1 MSYFQNNYRCKK
13 CNCSKFYIAFLAK
26 ELKIKCAECG
36 DTFYEKVAISDKK
49 RKRSDWQNVAV
60 MVSSKIDEIETKQ
73 NELIE
78 RVNYLESKV
87 DILESQGVNKY

>member
-13 CNCSKFYIAFLAK
+13 CNGSKFYIAFLSK
-26 ELKIKCAECG
+26 ELKIKCVGCG
-36 DTFYEKVAISDKK
+36 DTFYEKIEISDKK

-78 RVNYLESKV
+78 RVDYLEKKV
-87 DILESQGVNKY
+87 EFLES